1 MKKIVTILLS
11 LALLMGCAAALAET
25 AEKTTIGEVS
35 INGEFTIQA
44 PVPEG
49 YTMEITRADE
59 IRIQAEFTPADA
71 AKPTLKLSIGWEDA
85 WETGIKLNDVDEADL
100 QAIEYSFYW
109 EDPDFQISYTETA
122 HGTKLLV
129 AKLPDNSTVYIYTL
143 YEGYEIEFKLVSADP
158 AGLTQEQIDT
168 CIQFLS
174 DMDFVPNV
182 K

>member
-1 MKKIVTILLS
+1 MIEERMKSAMQNKLPDVPDGFDARSDMQLLE
-11 LALLMGCAAALAET
+11 L
-25 AEKTTIGEVS
+25 TT
-35 INGEFTIQA
+35 
-44 PVPEG
+44 PVK
-49 YTMEITRADE
+49 
-59 IRIQAEFTPADA
+59 
-71 AKPTLKLSIGWEDA
+71 AKRMKLSIGWEDA